1 MSHEGSYINGKWVK
15 PASSKT
21 IRNVNP
27 AKLDEVITEFPAA
40 TKDDTLRAI
49 EAAEAAFPIWSKIPA
64 PERGRYLARAAAIA
78 RGRVEEIG
86 RTITREEGKILAEGK
101 GEAVKGINVLEFCSG
116 EGFRVEGKTLPSEV
130 ANTMT
135 YTIRRPIGVAGVIT
149 PWNFPWAIPCWK
161 IAPALVSGCTVVFK
175 PASLTPLTA
184 SILMEILEE
193 AGLPAGVCNMCVGS
207 GADVGDTIVT
217 HPATKVLTFTG
228 SNSVG
233 GRLYEQGAKKLAKVT
248 CEMGGKNP
256 LVVMADADLEKAAK
270 AIVAGAFGSTGQ
282 RCTAT
287 SRLIV
292 HKNVKKPL
300 LDILIESATKMKL
313 GDGLDPATQMG
324 PAVDKGQF
332 ETDLEYIEIAKNEGA
347 KLLVGGGK
355 DESAGNGYFVRPTL
369 FDGVKPE
376 MRLFQEEVFGPVLAV
391 SEFDTFE
398 QAMSLANGV
407 AFGLTSSIFTE
418 SVTHAQRFIHE
429 IHSGMTHVNEPTIGG
444 EAQLPFGGV
453 GATGVG
459 EREMAQE
466 GVNFFTELK
475 TVFINY
481 APTGERSM
489 IR

>member
-1 MSHEGSYINGKWVK
+1 MAHQGSYINGKWQIGNGKVL
-15 PASSKT
+15 
-21 IRNVNP
+21 RNVNP
-27 AKLDEVITEFPAA
+27 ANLDEVVTEFPTSQKADALAA
-40 TKDDTLRAI
+40 LA
-49 EAAEAAFPIWSKIPA
+49 AAEAAWPKWKAIPS

-78 RGRVEEIG
+78 RTRIDEIA
-86 RTITREEGKILAEGK
+86 TTLTREEGKILAEAK
-101 GEAVKGINVLEFCSG
+101 GEVVKGINVLEFCSG
-116 EGFRVEGKTLPSEV
+116 EGFRMGGKVLPSEV
-130 ANTMT
+130 ANTAT
-135 YTIRRPIGVAGVIT
+135 YTLRQPIGVAGIIT

-161 IAPALVSGCTVVFK
+161 IAPALVAGCTVVFK

-184 SILMEILEE
+184 SYLVEILEE
-193 AGLPAGVCNMCVGS
+193 AGLPPGVLNMVVGG
-207 GADVGDTIVT
+207 GAEIGDTIVD
-217 HPATKVLTFTG
+217 HPATKVLSFTG

-233 GRLYEQGAKKLAKVT
+233 ARLYTNASKKLAKVT

-256 LVVMADADLEKAAK
+256 LVVMPDADLEKAAK
-270 AIVAGAFGSTGQ
+270 AVVAGGFGSTGQ

-292 HKNVKKPL
+292 HKDVKAKMLDL
-300 LDILIESATKMKL
+300 LVSAAQSMKI
-313 GDGLDPATQMG
+313 GSGLDPATQMG

-332 ETDLEYIEIAKNEGA
+332 DTDLEYIEIAKNEGL
-347 KLLVGGGK
+347 KLVVGGGK
-355 DESAGNGYFVRPTL
+355 DEKAGNGYFVQPTI
-369 FDGVKPE
+369 FDGVKASH
-376 MRLFQEEVFGPVLAV
+376 RLFQEEVFGPVLAV
-391 SEFDTFE
+391 SEFSTYDE
-398 QAMSLANGV
+398 AIALANGV

-418 SVTHAQRFIHE
+418 SVVTAQRFIQD